1 MAGLGAAASM
11 RRPSIAA
18 AIPCAGESEPVLASC
33 GMHNPQVSSNP
44 ALAPGEVEVS
54 GTAGSLKQTIRAG
67 RHHLVADEPV
77 AAGGGDAG
85 PDPYALLLAS
95 LGACTSITLRM
106 YAARKKLLLGA
117 VRVRLRHSRI
127 HAEDCDHCET
137 KAGMISRI
145 ERDIELEGPLTAEQ
159 RTRLLAIANACP
171 VHRTLTSE
179 IDIVSRLVEP

>member
-1 MAGLGAAASM
+1 MD
-11 RRPSIAA
+11 
-18 AIPCAGESEPVLASC
+18 
-33 GMHNPQVSSNP
+33 NPQVSSNST
-44 ALAPGEVEVS
+44 LAPGEVEVS
-54 GTAGSLKQTIRAG
+54 GTAGSLKQKIRTG

-106 YAARKKLLLGA
+106 YAARKQLLLGA

-127 HAEDCDHCET
+127 HSKDCDHCET
-137 KAGMISRI
+137 TAGMISRI